1 MLKNI
6 IIQTLVVLFFFNAV
20 SYLRETALLDT
31 DTEVPAFNLM
41 TVEGQSLSHEAL
53 IGKPTLI
60 YFWAPWC
67 SVCKHSLPN
76 LESFYQENQMDINV
90 VSIALSY
97 EKVDDVHM
105 AMVKHK
111 LSFPTLLGT
120 PEIADKFLI
129 TGFPTYYVLNAEGKV
144 ESKSL
149 GYSTEI
155 GMKLRTFNL

>member
-6 IIQTLVVLFFFNAV
+6 LVQTLVVVIFFNLV
-20 SYLRETALLDT
+20 SYLRETALLDS
-31 DTEVPAFNLM
+31 DTQVPEFSLM
-41 TVEGQSLSHEAL
+41 SVEGQTVTDKDLL
-53 IGKPTLI
+53 GKPTLV

-76 LESFYQENQMDINV
+76 LESFFKDNQMDVNV

-120 PEIADKFLI
+120 PDIADKFLI
-129 TGFPTYYVLNAEGKV
+129 TGFPTYYVLDSDGKV

-155 GMKLRTFNL
+155 GMKVRTFNL